1 MKNIKRTGIKLK
13 ETTICKLC
21 LEPVQNFICINC
33 LFSDITKWVFTK
45 NAPEIESK
53 IKTKHEYLK
62 GFVSS
67 DVGTFCIKCKK
78 FVKEI
83 ACPCC
88 YLYEIYDVIKDSDS
102 KHAKEFE
109 KFFNF
114 DFTIH
119 TGYSELNF
127 WQEVHKMPTKNYI
140 PIIIS
145 EKPQEVDLNF
155 CESCGNKSDYLININ
170 GTWICETCRE
180 DINF

>member
-1 MKNIKRTGIKLK
+1 MR

-33 LFSDITKWVFTK
+33 LFEDVSKWISNK
-45 NAPEIESK
+45 NADELALK
-53 IKTKHEYLK
+53 IARKNEYLK
-62 GFVSS
+62 NFVNS
-67 DVGTFCIKCKK
+67 DFGTFCIMCKK

-88 YLYEIYDVIKDSDS
+88 YLYEIFLVIKDSDG
-102 KHAKEFE
+102 KLAKEFE

-119 TGYSELNF
+119 AGYSELTL
-127 WQEVHKMPTKNYI
+127 WEEVHRMPTKNYT
-140 PIIIS
+140 PVLIS
-145 EKPQEVDLNF
+145 EKIQDSDFNF
-155 CESCGNKSDYLININ
+155 CESCGNKSDRLVDLN
-170 GTWICETCRE
+170 GTWLCETCRE